1 MPCVVSTMVTLMI
14 LTAKNGQKTWTE
26 RLKETQELAR
36 QREDQL
42 KLLGLV
48 TNADDLKAQSATVRF
63 TFLSSSFQVHL
74 DAHTTVVI
82 LLP

>member
-1 MPCVVSTMVTLMI
+1 MCNLDRGNFGDTDSEQM
-14 LTAKNGQKTWTE
+14 NQKTWAE

-48 TNADDLKAQSATVRF
+48 TDADDLKAQSATVRLML
-63 TFLSSSFQVHL
+63 LSSASHVHL
-74 DAHTTVVI
+74 GSHTSVVV
-82 LLP
+82 LLL